1 MEVSFEVHKIIKLT
15 IHNTVFFISGE
26 VIEEVL
32 MLMLQLVEQIIKDVK
47 SMRISFRVKHP

>member
-32 MLMLQLVEQIIKDVK
+32 MLML
-47 SMRISFRVKHP
+47 